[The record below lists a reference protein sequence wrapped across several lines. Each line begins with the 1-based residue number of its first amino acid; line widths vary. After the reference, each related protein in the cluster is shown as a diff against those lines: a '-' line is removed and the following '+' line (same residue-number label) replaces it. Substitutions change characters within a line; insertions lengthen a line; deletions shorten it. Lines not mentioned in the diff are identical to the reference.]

1 MAVFFDKGVDNT
13 PENSANHQQRP
24 RSQSQGHH
32 LPCAPA
38 PGPTGLGVLP
48 SPPGQVLAHLSLS
61 SYSSLPQS
69 LKSSAAMGTA
79 LASGRLGVGEG
90 TQSVGLLRPQAQREE
105 EVTKS
110 GFQWMPETTL
120 KRVLR
125 HCECSPASLCPPTAE
140 LGDTEPR
147 TAQHPDPAISTPDPR
162 GAITKPQDKFTSP
175 WDSTHK
181 NN

>member
-1 MAVFFDKGVDNT
+1 MKSLSSLTKELTTHPRTVPTVSKGRDHRTRDTCHV
-13 PENSANHQQRP
+13 PQL
-24 RSQSQGHH
+24 QG
-32 LPCAPA
+32 PC
-38 PGPTGLGVLP
+38 LGVLP

-140 LGDTEPR
+140 LGTRSPGRPSTRTRPSLRLTPR
-147 TAQHPDPAISTPDPR
+147 CH
-162 GAITKPQDKFTSP
+162 
-175 WDSTHK
+175 H
-181 NN
+181 